1 MNRSHRTSIKRAAII
16 GRSGTGPTPL
26 RSKLAGH
33 RVRSAV
39 AKAAPTVVPSGVCFQ
54 GGQLPHGGLPVSW
67 IFLDPSLS
75 DAEAWLEPL
84 EGEVVHLDP
93 SRQGLEQMAGWLH
106 GQTNVQ
112 SVHLLTCGSAGFMT
126 LGSSLLDA
134 PSLGDQHGE
143 ALAVIA
149 GALSPQAQIHL
160 HGVDLSA
167 DAAGLALMHQLSCIT
182 GACVVVSGNGRTAR
196 CDLPV
201 RELALDTPANTPVH
215 GSVGITW
222 GARAQRSF
230 CIGAI
235 PLHGMLLVQADGA
248 WSYTPDDAFIGQDSF
263 SIVVLEG
270 LHLKDTVSVQ
280 VDVLCPAAMPGEAAA
295 SHATRETAAFVDIDV
310 EVLAAPGL
318 ARQVTAI
325 DGQSVQADEV
335 VSVNRGQV
343 VAGLN
348 GSLVFLPA
356 PDFMGATTFACTV
369 TDALGGIAE
378 VQIQVETLD
387 DLVQPASCVPSQA
400 GTGSDQG
407 DRMRSALL
415 DIFDSA
421 SPGLPAR
428 FLAAMSGAEGLR
440 LAQPEWPPTAPD
452 VTL

>member
-1 MNRSHRTSIKRAAII
+1 M
-16 GRSGTGPTPL
+16 GRSGSGPAPL
-26 RSKLAGH
+26 RGKLAGH
-33 RVRSAV
+33 RTRNAV
-39 AKAAPTVVPSGVCFQ
+39 VKASSTIIPSGATFQ
-54 GGQLPHGGLPVSW
+54 GGQLPDGGLPISW

-93 SRQGLEQMAGWLH
+93 SRQGLEQVAGWLH

-112 SVHLLTCGSAGFMT
+112 AVHFLTCGSAGFMT

-134 PSLGDQHGE
+134 PSLGDLHGE

-149 GALSPQAQIHL
+149 GALSPQARLYL
-160 HGVDLSA
+160 HGADLSA

-182 GACVVVSGNGRTAR
+182 GARVVAPANGRTAP
-196 CDLPV
+196 CDLPA
-201 RELALDTPANTPVH
+201 RELAVNTPANTGVH
-215 GSVGITW
+215 GAVDIT
-222 GARAQRSF
+222 GEKLAQRSC

-235 PLHGMLLVQADGA
+235 PLHGMLSVQADGA
-248 WSYTPDDAFIGQDSF
+248 WSYTPDDAFVGQDSF

-270 LHLKDTVSVQ
+270 MRLRDTVSVQ
-280 VDVLCPAAMPGEAAA
+280 VDVLGPAGTFGEPAASMPTREIAA
-295 SHATRETAAFVDIDV
+295 SIDIDV

-325 DGQSVQADEV
+325 DGQPVQAHEV

-348 GSLVFLPA
+348 GALVFVPA
-356 PDFMGATTFACTV
+356 LDFVGATTFACTV
-369 TDALGGIAE
+369 TDALGGTAE

-387 DLVQPASCVPSQA
+387 DLSKPAACLPSHA
-400 GTGSDQG
+400 GTGSEQG

-421 SPGLPAR
+421 SPGHPAS
-428 FLAAMSGAEGLR
+428 FLAAMSGAEGVR
-440 LAQPEWPPTAPD
+440 VAQPESPPAAPD
-452 VTL
+452 VTF